1 MRLSLLIL
9 GVVCS
14 WALNGCGEESSKAAS
29 TEAKPVT
36 QAPQTDRER
45 QINNTQAASA
55 VGYDGDALKSSV
67 QKTVNTLENHTSET
81 SAATTS
87 ATGTAS
93 PSEPDASK

>member
-14 WALNGCGEESSKAAS
+14 WALNGCGEESS

-36 QAPQTDRER
+36 QAPQTERDR

-55 VGYDGDALKSSV
+55 VGYDGDALKQSV
-67 QKTVNTLENHTSET
+67 QKTVNTLENHTAET

-93 PSEPDASK
+93 PSEPEVSK

>member
-9 GVVCS
+9 GAVCS
-14 WALNGCGEESSKAAS
+14 WALSGCGEEST
-29 TEAKPVT
+29 TEAKPAN
-36 QAPQTDRER
+36 QAPQTERER

-55 VGYDGDALKSSV
+55 VGYDGDAVKRSV
-67 QKTVNTLENHTSET
+67 QKTVNTLENHTAET